1 MVVTLKGR
9 EGDTFEG
16 ANLGSE
22 IVVTHNLDKHDKGRT
37 TGSYKINGQ
46 AASKAKVKLLAE
58 YLNIQVDNPC
68 VVLTQSVSSA
78 FLRNAKNG
86 ELLYQFFLLAS
97 GLQPL
102 RVTYREAQKQAPPRH
117 RLRHRLRTRLRTRLR
132 SRRRSRLRSRLRSR
146 RRTLRRSDP

>member
-1 MVVTLKGR
+1 MTLKGR

-68 VVLTQSVSSA
+68 VVLTQSVSSD

-86 ELLYQFFLLAS
+86 ENPNPNPNPNPDPKPKPDPSPGPDPEANPHPEQGSAS
-97 GLQPL
+97 SWVPSSLPS
-102 RVTYREAQKQAPPRH
+102 TW
-117 RLRHRLRTRLRTRLR
+117 
-132 SRRRSRLRSRLRSR
+132 
-146 RRTLRRSDP
+146 

>member
-1 MVVTLKGR
+1 MTLKGR

-86 ELLYQFFLLAS
+86 ENPNPTLTLTLTLSLTLSLSLTLAC
-97 GLQPL
+97 
-102 RVTYREAQKQAPPRH
+102 E
-117 RLRHRLRTRLRTRLR
+117 R
-132 SRRRSRLRSRLRSR
+132 SL
-146 RRTLRRSDP
+146 PIA